1 MVTETMSRRG
11 ATSTANLMA
20 LTCVADSKLGKFGE
34 GRSPVTRTGD
44 YSDVM
49 VVDADGRLIPWQRV
63 ARLDADEMRAT
74 MREIADRLYT
84 FLLNLESAELA
95 ALSDHRRQDTRDWD
109 RPREDPGLK
118 KQMDV
123 LASGGGRGRKGTGG
137 VAERDGGLSTS
148 QSIMRPTRIRELTL
162 WSLRSHSRQN
172 RQDAQPSARR
182 VRETSIDAPSR
193 GR

>member
-11 ATSTANLMA
+11 ATSTAKLMS
-20 LTCVADSKLGKFGE
+20 LMCVADSKLGKFGE

-63 ARLDADEMRAT
+63 ARLDAEEMRTT

-84 FLLNLESAELA
+84 YLLNLESTELA
-95 ALSDHRRQDTRDWD
+95 ALTDHRRQDMSDWD

-118 KQMDV
+118 KQMEV
-123 LASGGGRGRKGTGG
+123 LASGVVETGMGPDGSPSGTEG
-137 VAERDGGLSTS
+137 
-148 QSIMRPTRIRELTL
+148 
-162 WSLRSHSRQN
+162 
-172 RQDAQPSARR
+172 
-182 VRETSIDAPSR
+182 
-193 GR
+193 

>member
-11 ATSTANLMA
+11 ATSTANMMA

-84 FLLNLESAELA
+84 FTFLLNLESAELA
-95 ALSDHRRQDTRDWD
+95 ALSDHRRQDTRD
-109 RPREDPGLK
+109 
-118 KQMDV
+118 
-123 LASGGGRGRKGTGG
+123 
-137 VAERDGGLSTS
+137 
-148 QSIMRPTRIRELTL
+148 
-162 WSLRSHSRQN
+162 
-172 RQDAQPSARR
+172 
-182 VRETSIDAPSR
+182 
-193 GR
+193 

>member
-20 LTCVADSKLGKFGE
+20 LMCVADSKLGKFGE

-109 RPREDPGLK
+109 RPKEDPGLK

-123 LASGGGRGRKGTGG
+123 LASGVVEAGRGPAG
-137 VAERDGGLSTS
+137 S
-148 QSIMRPTRIRELTL
+148 QSGTE
-162 WSLRSHSRQN
+162 
-172 RQDAQPSARR
+172 
-182 VRETSIDAPSR
+182 
-193 GR
+193 G

>member
-11 ATSTANLMA
+11 ATSTAKLMA
-20 LTCVADSKLGKFGE
+20 LMCVADSKLGKFGE

-49 VVDADGRLIPWQRV
+49 VVDADGRLIPWPRV
-63 ARLDADEMRAT
+63 ARLDADEMRTT

-84 FLLNLESAELA
+84 YLLNLESTELA
-95 ALSDHRRQDTRDWD
+95 ALTDHRRQDMADWD

-123 LASGGGRGRKGTGG
+123 LASGVVEAVRGEAGSPSGTEG
-137 VAERDGGLSTS
+137 
-148 QSIMRPTRIRELTL
+148 
-162 WSLRSHSRQN
+162 
-172 RQDAQPSARR
+172 
-182 VRETSIDAPSR
+182 
-193 GR
+193 